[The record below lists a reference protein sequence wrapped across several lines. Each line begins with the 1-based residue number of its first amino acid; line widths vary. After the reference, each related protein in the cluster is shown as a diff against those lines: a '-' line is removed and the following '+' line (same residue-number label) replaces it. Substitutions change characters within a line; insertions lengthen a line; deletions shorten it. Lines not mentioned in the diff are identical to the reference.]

1 MIEGVGWFL
10 FVLALVGGLYTLA
23 SSFAVRQLLS
33 RPDATEGWT
42 PPVTVLKPLCGD
54 EVGLEARLHQLC
66 NQDYRGPVQI
76 VFGVRD
82 ARDAAVP
89 VVNRIVADYPHLD
102 IALVT
107 DDRVHGS
114 NLKISNLIN
123 MERLARYEVL
133 VVADSDVSVTPDYLA
148 KLMASLA
155 PVEVGYA
162 TCVYFGVPTGNIW
175 SRLSAMSVNH
185 HLLPSIALGLRL
197 KMAKP
202 CFGPTMAFRRD
213 VLERAGGL
221 RAFVDRLADDFE
233 IGHAIRE
240 LGYTFAISPAPI
252 GHACPET
259 TIRSVFNH
267 ELRWARTIRLIDP
280 AGYAGTAIC
289 HPFFL
294 ALLGVACWGAS
305 PASLALLGLVTASRL
320 ILIAQVERLSGEQL
334 SGERLGRWW
343 LAPARD
349 LLSAAVFIASF
360 MGRTVVWRGRKLRIA
375 PGGDLMTLRRPR
387 PWGRR
392 APGVFGV
399 LGLQNRAAA
408 PAAQQRMLP

>member
-10 FVLALVGGLYTLA
+10 FVLALVGGLYTIA
-23 SSFAVRQLLS
+23 SSLAVGRLLS
-33 RPDATEGWT
+33 RQDTDADWT

-54 EVGLEARLHQLC
+54 EAGLLERLQQLC
-66 NQDYRGPVQI
+66 SQDYRGPMQI

-82 ARDAAVP
+82 ARDAAVS
-89 VVNRIVADYPHLD
+89 VVNRIMADHPHLD

-107 DDRVHGS
+107 DDRVHGA

-123 MERLARYEVL
+123 MERLALHDVL
-133 VVADSDVSVTPDYLA
+133 VVADSDVSVTPDYLT
-148 KLMASLA
+148 KLMSSLA
-155 PVEVGYA
+155 PADVGYA

-175 SRLSAMSVNH
+175 SKISAMSVNY
-185 HLLPSIALGLRL
+185 HLLPSVALGLRL

-259 TIRSVFNH
+259 TVKSVFNH

-289 HPFFL
+289 HPFFV
-294 ALLGVACWGAS
+294 ALLGVACMGAS
-305 PASLALLGLVTASRL
+305 PMSLGLLALVAASRL
-320 ILIAQVERLSGEQL
+320 FLVAQVEQL
-334 SGERLGRWW
+334 SRQQLCGVRLGWWW
-343 LAPARD
+343 LAPVRD
-349 LLSAAVFIASF
+349 VLSAVVFIASF

-387 PWGRR
+387 PWGSRMPW
-392 APGVFGV
+392 AQ
-399 LGLQNRAAA
+399 GLLNRAAA
-408 PAAQQRMLP
+408 AAALQRMLS